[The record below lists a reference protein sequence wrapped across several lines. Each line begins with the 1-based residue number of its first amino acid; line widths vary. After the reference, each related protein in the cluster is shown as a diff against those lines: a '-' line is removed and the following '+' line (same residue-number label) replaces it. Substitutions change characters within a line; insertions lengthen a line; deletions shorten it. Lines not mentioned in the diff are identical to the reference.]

1 MLKVENLVTS
11 YGMIEALKGVTLE
24 VPQGKITALLGPNG
38 AGKTTM
44 MFTITGI
51 LTAKSGS
58 IRFKGVELTG
68 MPSAKIVRQGVVL
81 VPENR
86 LVFPQMNVL
95 DNLRAGAYVHIGRDK
110 AGVEADIEK
119 MLERF
124 PKLKER
130 TKQLAGTFSG
140 GEQQMLAIARALMA
154 RPQIFLMDE
163 PSIGLAP
170 MIVDEIFKIVKEL
183 NEDGITIF
191 LVEQNAHKALE
202 VAHQFY
208 LLEQGQVTF
217 KGIPG
222 EMEEGEIIR
231 RAYLG
236 SSQGH

>member
-51 LTAKSGS
+51 LAAKSGS
-58 IRFKGVELTG
+58 IRFKGLELVG
-68 MPSAKIVRQGVVL
+68 MRSAKIVKQGVVL

-86 LVFPQMNVL
+86 LVFPEMNVL

-110 AGVEADIEK
+110 AGVAADIEK
-119 MLERF
+119 MFARF
-124 PKLKER
+124 PNLKAR
-130 TKQLAGTFSG
+130 ANQLAGTFSG

-163 PSIGLAP
+163 PSLGLAP
-170 MIVDEIFKIVKEL
+170 LIVNEIFKIVKEL

-202 VAHQFY
+202 VAHQFC
-208 LLEQGQVTF
+208 LLEQGQVTL

-236 SSQGH
+236 SSQEH

>member
-1 MLKVENLVTS
+1 MLKIKNLITS

-24 VPQGKITALLGPNG
+24 IPEGKITALLGPNG

-51 LTAKSGS
+51 LAAKSGS
-58 IRFKGVELTG
+58 IRFKGLELVR
-68 MPSAKIVRQGVVL
+68 MSSAKIVQQGVVL

-86 LVFPQMNVL
+86 LVFPEMNVL

-110 AGVEADIEK
+110 AGVEADIDK
-119 MLERF
+119 MFKRF
-124 PKLKER
+124 PILNER
-130 TKQLAGTFSG
+130 TKQLAGTLSG

-163 PSIGLAP
+163 HSVGLAP
-170 MIVDEIFKIVKEL
+170 MIVNEIFKIIKDL
-183 NEDGITIF
+183 NDEGTTIF

-202 VAHQFY
+202 IAHQFY

-217 KGIPG
+217 NGIPG
-222 EMEEGEIIR
+222 EMEEDEIIR
-231 RAYLG
+231 KAYLG
-236 SSQGH
+236 SSQRH